1 MRAYNAHQHIPFKW
15 SGRNWARRMGWSRE
29 ELDDELA
36 RFYTRIFMRN
46 VERQGK
52 QRWGDKTP
60 FHTWHIDGMARL
72 FPDSV
77 FVGIIRHPGANVS
90 SNMTRFGHSFPRSVD
105 HVLRYDRELARQAM
119 RYPGRFALVRYEDL
133 VLRSEP
139 VLREL
144 LDWLGEPWSDG
155 VLAHHTV
162 QVSRGGNLMVEGQN
176 RIDDPI
182 DVTRVTKWHRT
193 MSDKHKLKVK
203 AIVGPIGEFWGYEID
218 DPAGLEPLRSDD
230 GLLIRAADV
239 AARAERFQHL
249 ELETEPET
257 PIGDRFFRPAEIQLR
272 YKGEPEPP
280 PPAPPPSAVRRVW
293 RRLPGGA
300 RRRIRRLARRA
311 GARV

>member
-1 MRAYNAHQHIPFKW
+1 MRAYNAHQFIPFKW

-29 ELDDELA
+29 ELDLELA
-36 RFYTRIFMRN
+36 RFYAHIFMRN

-60 FHTWHIDGMARL
+60 FHTWHIDAMARL

-90 SNMTRFGHSFPRSVD
+90 SNMNRFGHSFARSVD
-105 HVLRYDRELARQAM
+105 HVLRYDRELARQAT
-119 RYPGRFALVRYEDL
+119 RYQDRFALVRYEDL

-144 LDWLGEPWSDG
+144 LDWLDEPWSDG

-162 QVSRGGNLMVEGQN
+162 QVSRGGNLTVEGQN
-176 RIDDPI
+176 RVDDPI
-182 DVTRVTKWHRT
+182 DVSRVTKWHWT
-193 MSDKHKLKVK
+193 MAEKHRPKL
-203 AIVGPIGEFWGYEID
+203 AQIVGPIGEFWGYAID
-218 DPAGLEPLRSDD
+218 DPAGLEPLRSDG
-230 GLLIRAADV
+230 GLLIRGADV
-239 AARAERFQHL
+239 AARAARFPDL

-272 YKGEPEPP
+272 YKDQSDPK
-280 PPAPPPSAVRRVW
+280 PPAPPPSALRRAW
-293 RRLPGGA
+293 RRLPAGA
-300 RRRIRRLARRA
+300 QRRIRRLARRPA
-311 GARV
+311 ARV

>member
-1 MRAYNAHQHIPFKW
+1 
-15 SGRNWARRMGWSRE
+15 MGWSRE

-36 RFYTRIFMRN
+36 RFYAHIFMRN

-60 FHTWHIDGMARL
+60 FHTWHIDAMARL

-77 FVGIIRHPGANVS
+77 FVGIVRHPGANVS
-90 SNMTRFGHSFPRSVD
+90 SNMTRFGHSFARSLD

-119 RYPGRFALVRYEDL
+119 RYQDRFALVRYEDL

-176 RIDDPI
+176 RVDDPI
-182 DVTRVTKWHRT
+182 DVSRVTKWHRT
-193 MSDKHKLKVK
+193 MPVK
-203 AIVGPIGEFWGYEID
+203 RRPRLARTVGPIGEFWGYAID
-218 DPAGLEPLRSDD
+218 EPDFLEPLRSD
-230 GLLIRAADV
+230 GRLLIRGADV
-239 AARAERFQHL
+239 AARSERFPQL
-249 ELETEPET
+249 ALETEPET
-257 PIGDRFFRPAEIQLR
+257 PIGDRFYRPAEIGLR
-272 YKGEPEPP
+272 YKDEPDPQ
-280 PPAPPPSAVRRVW
+280 PPAPPPSALRRAW
-293 RRLPGGA
+293 RRLPAGVQ
-300 RRRIRRLARRA
+300 RRIRRLVRRA
-311 GARV
+311 TARH